1 MEKQKRKIKIS
12 DITFL
17 VVSAIFFIGSLT
29 FFQPCEPMEDGGWM
43 TCHWAG
49 QAVAGIAAV
58 LLVISILHIVVSNA
72 QMKSGL
78 SMAAIPMAVLA
89 AIIPGHLI
97 NLCMMDTMRCHAV
110 MTPGTIVMSVLVIA
124 AAVFDIVVNR
134 KR

>member
-78 SMAAIPMAVLA
+78 SMATIPMAVLA

-124 AAVFDIVVNR
+124 TAVFDIVVNR